1 MRPFQRTENNIIE
14 ITNEC
19 IFMIMVAMIVYFD
32 KEDEWSGS
40 IKQAFTG
47 LIFGNSLI
55 ITLIMIGK

>member
-1 MRPFQRTENNIIE
+1 
-14 ITNEC
+14 
-19 IFMIMVAMIVYFD
+19 MIMVAMIVYFD